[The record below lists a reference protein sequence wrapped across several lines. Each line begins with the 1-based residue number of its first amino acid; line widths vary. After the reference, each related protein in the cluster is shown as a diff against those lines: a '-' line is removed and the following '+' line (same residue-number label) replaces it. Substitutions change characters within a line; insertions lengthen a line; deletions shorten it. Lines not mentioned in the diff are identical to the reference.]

1 MFVHQLSVTES
12 VALDDKTDFEL
23 VQCSRDF
30 FSLIDYGKPALTQR
44 MNYPVTYTFN
54 DKKKN
59 NNI

>member
-1 MFVHQLSVTES
+1 M
-12 VALDDKTDFEL
+12 ALDDKTDFEL